1 MTKTQLEKLLA
12 KNGDSLD
19 NYATVEELSEAVI
32 DYLLPDLNELG
43 LTDAELEKLYNH
55 FESLNMEDPQF
66 AKKNGGNRPAA

>member
-12 KNGDSLD
+12 KNDDSLD

-32 DYLLPDLNELG
+32 DYLLPDLDELG

-55 FESLNMEDPQF
+55 FESLNYGRSAIRQ
-66 AKKNGGNRPAA
+66 KNGGNRPAA